1 LKQLKTNDAI
11 ILKGVCPANIF
22 ANNRTARLNGRM
34 RYETISMVTR
44 NGNNNLGTP
53 LGTNKF
59 KNPIWLLTILI
70 KVIPIKIDNAI
81 VSVKIM
87 CEVIVKPYGSKP
99 KKFDAKIKLNKKNTI
114 GKYLRTSRL
123 EIWPLIRFRIKVY
136 IPSKTNCQRLGKK
149 VALVECILNT
159 VKKITVINNKIIVLL
174 VILTSP
180 SGTKRSILNCSSGLW
195 NIII

>member
-59 KNPIWLLTILI
+59 KNPI
-70 KVIPIKIDNAI
+70 
-81 VSVKIM
+81 
-87 CEVIVKPYGSKP
+87 
-99 KKFDAKIKLNKKNTI
+99 
-114 GKYLRTSRL
+114 
-123 EIWPLIRFRIKVY
+123 
-136 IPSKTNCQRLGKK
+136 
-149 VALVECILNT
+149 
-159 VKKITVINNKIIVLL
+159 
-174 VILTSP
+174 
-180 SGTKRSILNCSSGLW
+180 
-195 NIII
+195 